1 MIEWMQLMGSVLRG
15 EDNMNF
21 NSQIECEAAF
31 LYLNS
36 GKSRDLCGFSG
47 HTNCSCRNKQESFLY
62 LQMTLTLGA
71 LKWSIN
77 FELLKWIIRIFL
89 HVILRKLEASC
100 SIMDTWDMACA
111 TWRTCM
117 VKGKKSPVNILWVIL
132 QWCLVLL
139 QLINVTFLFPCSMV
153 SEFYWV
159 SAFLFPSTGKKS
171 AGVIFIVKKSGSCCR
186 VCSLSTRLEMYS
198 CFICKG

>member
-71 LKWSIN
+71 LKWSIS

-100 SIMDTWDMACA
+100 FKYYGYLRHGMCHLKDLY
-111 TWRTCM
+111 
-117 VKGKKSPVNILWVIL
+117 GKRKKIPSKHSLGYSPVVPCPFAAYQCNIS
-132 QWCLVLL
+132 
-139 QLINVTFLFPCSMV
+139 FSM
-153 SEFYWV
+153 FHG
-159 SAFLFPSTGKKS
+159 F
-171 AGVIFIVKKSGSCCR
+171 
-186 VCSLSTRLEMYS
+186 
-198 CFICKG
+198 

>member
-36 GKSRDLCGFSG
+36 GKSRDLCDFSG

-71 LKWSIN
+71 LK
-77 FELLKWIIRIFL
+77 
-89 HVILRKLEASC
+89 
-100 SIMDTWDMACA
+100 
-111 TWRTCM
+111 
-117 VKGKKSPVNILWVIL
+117 
-132 QWCLVLL
+132 
-139 QLINVTFLFPCSMV
+139 
-153 SEFYWV
+153 
-159 SAFLFPSTGKKS
+159 
-171 AGVIFIVKKSGSCCR
+171 
-186 VCSLSTRLEMYS
+186 
-198 CFICKG
+198 